1 MPPNPAPGINPV
13 ALTYTPPLQRRSTS
27 PAPSPSGSTAA
38 SIPHPEPIS
47 SKVYHIAGLLVTVYG
62 LEELTPS
69 CTDVAVLWLLH
80 PRLQTQECMAP
91 FAAHIIAF
99 DQRNHGSR
107 EVSAIANEA
116 WRGGN
121 ENHAQDMFGCFQG
134 TAADTSQLID
144 YLPGYVFPRGDGDHS
159 DPRRITGP
167 HIALGISLGGHAA
180 WQCVLHDPRV
190 SAAIVTIGC
199 PDYERLM
206 TDRARLSKRKSWL
219 DGNGAHFIGSADFPA
234 SLADGVRRWDPAG
247 LVFGALRDGSGGRAK
262 GHEHETDPPLTE
274 REIAA
279 LQPVLARHFAN
290 KRILC
295 LSGGA
300 DRLVP
305 YKHAEP
311 FMTWLKA
318 ATAPG
323 TGFFEHGGL
332 YLQDVV
338 LPGVGHD
345 VPPKMD
351 RGTGSACP
359 PTGMC

>member
-13 ALTYTPPLQRRSTS
+13 ALTYTPPPHPRSTS
-27 PAPSPSGSTAA
+27 PAPAPSGSTAA

-62 LEELTPS
+62 LEELAPS

-91 FAAHIIAF
+91 FAAHIIASF

-144 YLPGYVFPRGDGDHS
+144 YLPGYIFPAGGPHS
-159 DPRRITGP
+159 DQRITGP
-167 HIALGISLGGHAA
+167 HIALGVSLGGHSA
-180 WQCVLHDPRV
+180 WQCVLHDPRI

-219 DGNGAHFIGSADFPA
+219 DGNGARFVGSADFPA
-234 SLADGVRRWDPAG
+234 SLAAN
-247 LVFGALRDGSGGRAK
+247 
-262 GHEHETDPPLTE
+262 
-274 REIAA
+274 
-279 LQPVLARHFAN
+279 PVMARHFAN

-305 YKHAEP
+305 YKLAEP

-318 ATAPG
+318 VSAKG
-323 TGFFEHGGL
+323 SGGGFFQHGGL
-332 YLQDVV
+332 FLHDVV

-345 VPPKMD
+345 VPPQM
-351 RGTGSACP
+351 RSRI
-359 PTGMC
+359 